1 MLFDFVAQDELDAGV
16 AGGGEVAVALS
27 WSQRA
32 ASARVRR
39 GADSGAEP
47 DGQGAVAGDDVAAGG
62 EGFADEG
69 VGSSGAI
76 TSPA

>member
-1 MLFDFVAQDELDAGV
+1 M
-16 AGGGEVAVALS
+16 
-27 WSQRA
+27 
-32 ASARVRR
+32 RR